1 MPSLLAAAIFAIAQV
16 AGNATPAAPTEPQE
30 PQERQE
36 PQEPPKVEVSITVEA
51 TRTGS
56 RIEDS
61 PLRVE
66 VLEREEIEE
75 KMLMTPG
82 DIVMMLNEM
91 GGMRVQATSPSLG
104 AASVRVQGMRG
115 RYTRFLSDGL
125 PLFGEVGGLGLLQI
139 PPMDLGQVEVIKG
152 VASSLYGAGAMGG
165 VINLVS
171 RVPGHEPVRELLINR
186 STLGGTDAVT
196 FFGQPL
202 GGGWGLTFL
211 GGGHWQE
218 RVDVNDDTWS
228 DLPRY
233 SRGIAR
239 PRLFWSD
246 DKGNRVFATVG
257 ITVEDRE
264 GGSPSHVEALDTRAF
279 DAGYLDQRIVRGT
292 YLITTRAAMSSKEHD
307 HLFGAVREHDRHTT
321 GFGEVTMRGA
331 AGAHTWVAGAAVE
344 IDHYHNDDVPQ
355 FDHAFTIPGA
365 FVQDDVMLKPWLSMS
380 GSARLDYH
388 SEYGAFVSPRVS
400 ALLRSGAWSG
410 RASFGTGFFGP
421 SALTEETEAA
431 GLTRLAMPQP
441 LLAETGRSASIDI
454 TRTSGPISATVT
466 LFTSRVGDSITV
478 DRDTEYAIRN
488 AEKTTNAGVELLAT
502 WRAEPFAVTGTY
514 TYVRSREFDADG
526 ITDVAL
532 TPRHSGGVVAMWE
545 KEDIGRIG
553 VELYYTGW
561 QRLESNPYA
570 DRSEPYA
577 IVGVLGERQFGRIRL
592 FINGENLTGVRQT
605 EWHPL
610 ERPAPGAD
618 GRMTVDAWAPL
629 EGRNINGGVRVRF

>member
-1 MPSLLAAAIFAIAQV
+1 MAPLFAAAIVALAQV
-16 AGNATPAAPTEPQE
+16 SGNTTPAAPAEPQ
-30 PQERQE
+30 Q
-36 PQEPPKVEVSITVEA
+36 PPEIEVSITVEA
-51 TRTGS
+51 TRTGG
-56 RIEDS
+56 RLEDS

-165 VINLVS
+165 VVNLVS
-171 RVPGHEPVRELLINR
+171 RIPGAEPARELLINR
-186 STLGGTDAVT
+186 STRGGTDAVA
-196 FFGQPL
+196 FIGQPL
-202 GGGWGLTFL
+202 NGGWGLTFL

-218 RVDVNDDTWS
+218 RADVNDDGWS

-233 SRGIAR
+233 ARAIAR

-246 DKGNRVFATVG
+246 DKGNRLFATAG
-257 ITVEDRE
+257 ITIEDRD
-264 GGSPSHVEALDTRAF
+264 GGSASHPEALNTRAF
-279 DAGYLDQRIVRGT
+279 DAGVLDQRVMRGS
-292 YLITTRAAMSSKEHD
+292 YLITARAAVSHKEHA
-307 HLFGAVREHDRHTT
+307 HRFGDSRERDRHTT
-321 GFGEVTMRGA
+321 AFGELTVRGT
-331 AGAHTWVAGAAVE
+331 GPAHTWVVGAAIE
-344 IDHYHNDDVPQ
+344 ADHYHNDDVRLR
-355 FDHAFTIPGA
+355 FDHKFIVPGVFA
-365 FVQDDVMLKPWLSMS
+365 QEDIVVTPWLSLS
-380 GSARLDYH
+380 GSARLDH
-388 SEYGAFVSPRVS
+388 HTAYGTFVSPRAS
-400 ALLRSGAWSG
+400 ALVRSGGWNA

-431 GLTRLAMPQP
+431 GLSRLSMPQP
-441 LLAETGRSASIDI
+441 LRAEIGRSGSIDVS
-454 TRTSGPISATVT
+454 RTSGPLSTTVT
-466 LFTSRVGDSITV
+466 VFASRVRHSLKI
-478 DRDTEYAIRN
+478 DRDRDYVIRN
-488 AEKTTNAGVELLAT
+488 AEKTTNAGAELLAT
-502 WRAEPFAVTGTY
+502 FRGEPFALTGTY
-514 TYVRSREFDADG
+514 TFVRSREYDRGDAA
-526 ITDVAL
+526 DVAL
-532 TPRHSGGVVAMWE
+532 TPRHSGGIVAMWE
-545 KEDIGRIG
+545 REDTGRIG

-577 IVGVLGERQFGRIRL
+577 IVGVLGERQIGKLRVFV
-592 FINGENLTGVRQT
+592 NGENLTAVRQT
-605 EWHPL
+605 RWHPL
-610 ERPAPGAD
+610 ARPFRAVD